1 MLSYTFL
8 NIDKGSRLTELTYS
22 GQTLFKEVRSCRSL
36 QVSSSSTCLQSA
48 PVDLSKFLPLP
59 RVSSSLLYP
68 PCPPSALGIDQKYK
82 IVKRMWGG
90 GSSEGG
96 EGGTPP
102 ANYTEVK
109 DLEAHFEK
117 QHSEVARMRELVAL
131 KDQQQAAKVKQ
142 VQEYATKLSQIKSR
156 SKASKR
162 SLNTDTPKTQT
173 PIKVAENAQQEM
185 VTNDT
190 GREES
195 FAKEI
200 EPSQQMPASSKK
212 VNKSQHGNLNLLRK
226 KLEENRV
233 KFEQRGKEMTE
244 NKKGIE
250 EMVTQ
255 LKYQLD
261 ERDQII
267 RGLQSS
273 KPQPVGAL
281 PESLPE
287 TTQATESQSSDLIQQ
302 NPLMEQ
308 IHMCQQQMQEM
319 AEQMASKDN
328 RILELNNNIV
338 DLQNNIFDLH
348 ENLKEKDLVI
358 DARTKAI
365 TLMSEDLSRKGKTTL
380 DTLDETRHQMR
391 IMQQNFVGL
400 ETKLKESQSSD
411 LIQQNPL
418 MEQIHM
424 CQQQMQEMAEQM
436 ASKDNRI
443 LELNNNIVDL
453 QNNIFDLHENLK
465 EKDLVIDARTKAI
478 TLMSEDLSRKGKTT
492 LDTLDETRHQMRI
505 MQQNF
510 VGLETKL
517 KVEKEKLN
525 KEIEEKDKRL
535 EKERIPKR
543 MDGDEV
549 YRKKTAKKTSKEIG
563 GVDNNKL
570 AHFEE
575 INRQLESTRFDLS
588 TRNAELQEKVV
599 HLQELTTRLQSR
611 NSELELGLE
620 EKATA
625 GKGNVGQLTEQL
637 DAANKQLIK
646 VKAQHASK
654 IKNLKKQ
661 LDSLK
666 KVSDANEE
674 ITRLQNKVAEL
685 EEDKG
690 NLQLH
695 LVDFDELKD
704 VQKHKEHVSSVE
716 EQINELKASLSEV
729 ENLKVTLEIKAVQL
743 EEQVDILSREK
754 AELIEEVK
762 TAKDQ
767 LNLIQQEK
775 TVDLGEALDTPRD
788 DETENKTENLVGK
801 NEKDS
806 NNLEVVL
813 RGLESELIEAKRVTD
828 EQKDIMSD
836 LSFKLESKEEELEMQ
851 RDIICKL
858 EQLSEVEKVGEED
871 GNRITEIVKDLNE
884 MAEDLEEWK
893 NRCAEVESRLRT
905 LETEKTSLENRFE
918 EVKNENKTLNSQLQE
933 QKTFADTLTDKLKDQ
948 NDAILNRDEKISHLQ
963 DLIDKN
969 GHLLEAREKA
979 LQELH
984 VMLKT
989 VQDDFNT
996 RRLELENIVSIYEN
1010 DIVQLKSNISKM
1022 ESVLEEKRLEM
1033 VSMGE
1038 KLQNQGFECDKLQTN
1053 IQEMQLI
1060 IDENNNTIQR
1070 LQQEVN
1076 TLKNESASKTEYI
1089 EKLQVGLKDAQ
1100 EVETQLEQTTS
1111 SLKNTSEELECL
1123 KQEVVTK
1130 NTELSVLTQKFNEL
1144 EIKSS
1149 ERTEKIKRL
1158 TASLK
1163 AKAIAV
1169 KAFEEKMKQY
1179 EFIVK
1184 DKETAIAELILQVES
1199 KNIVVEDTETLK
1211 TNLEERT
1218 ASLNKLSE
1226 LLEEQNQAYKTEQ
1239 GKAQNL
1245 AEEVSKIK
1253 ETIEHLENA
1262 QKIHAEEAKQSEE
1275 SHVIL
1280 IGKISHLEKEIGIL
1294 QIELRNKGSEV
1305 ELTKDE
1311 HARLEEECYI
1321 ERQRSAEL
1329 QAKITALMNT
1339 IEMLKTSRNK
1349 DEHRVAELED
1359 EVLSKDVDYIQAL
1372 VHAEGLQ
1379 NVLTE
1384 TEVQLDKSIGS
1395 NNRSKGK
1402 FREIELMKDE
1412 HDRLEEEC
1420 YIERQRSAELQAKI
1434 TALTNK
1440 IETLKTLNNKEEHR
1454 FAQLEEEVATK
1465 DVAYIQ
1471 ALSHAEGL
1479 QNVLT
1484 ETERQLSINITSKD
1498 EENVS
1503 QLRMEITARDGRI
1516 LELEEQIGKIEERYQ
1531 QTVSAAEAKI
1541 QEKEIVIES
1550 LEQELVKSGTK
1561 VQSLENSLSEVE
1573 ERRKSLEG
1581 KAEVLGERLQES
1593 DRKTEEVVE
1602 NEGMLEHKLALLL
1615 ETETHLKHKLEE
1627 MKENNEE
1634 LEEKMRVMSDVNKEL
1649 HKNLTN
1655 LESSSKGLQ
1664 REIERLSEIES
1675 AFNEE
1680 SAKVEVLNTELRHIA
1695 QENERRIKDKVD
1707 EVKMY
1712 SYSLESDLKSAH
1724 EKLEVAETE
1733 RKELSENVE
1742 YLNSRLIQV
1751 EEKISAYSEEWESKL
1766 LEKENEITQL
1776 QEEKKKLRIQFEDKI
1791 TLLKSELEKSNQTET
1806 KPKETE
1812 VENQTLDLSV
1822 KVAQLNDLLGQ
1833 KEKEIKNYQ
1842 TRLLQLQFGGK
1853 VQAPTEKIQDDVN
1866 LKKISELET
1875 INHELEVTLSTIKE
1889 QLSNSLN
1896 ELEAVKTQVK
1906 TYKDEVTSLQ
1916 ETIETLQKET
1926 NIKNEEQLL
1935 KSFSE
1940 TDIQERLDSLRKD
1953 YEYKLLAL
1961 EQEKTELYREMLR
1974 EKVRPEIE
1982 NIVTLAK
1989 QRIQNMNNDIIET
2002 IDVEKTP
2009 VKRKQKKVSF
2019 DESTYNWDEP
2029 VTKWENQVVNS
2040 EQHRFSYSNFQEP
2053 SVQAIKF
2060 DDMFVNKQNTEQTI
2074 NMYMDTVSYPLHAA
2088 PSLEDFQKQ
2097 INQLEEKLSVIKAE
2111 RDEAISQLKQLSLK
2125 IQESHQQELSAEG
2138 PIPVVEEVCSKT
2150 SSYLTYQPNELQPVQ
2165 EEILVPTIDSVNLQG
2180 QEHSQL
2186 KTFTFFQ
2193 DGDHSQDFIQITP
2206 QESSWNEGAASED
2219 DGWGWGSDE
2228 ARLEEEHL
2236 QLKQQQSVEK
2246 EVPLSNEDSNGKL
2259 SQLETQIKLLVFEKE
2274 VLAEDVKASQV
2285 RCGKLLKKLK
2295 DLKIKN
2301 DNLLKENLELTQ
2313 KSSGMGFGDLDSA
2326 IEEELKI
2333 RIDSLEK
2340 ELKEVKTECD
2350 STKQEREGLL
2360 KRIDMLTSAN
2370 ERFVELKERQ
2380 DIDVEIC
2387 QRKNKEFCNRIQA
2400 LEWKIEEL
2408 REEKASE
2415 DPKTGEG
2422 PWETV
2427 KTDAS
2432 TETKVQEN
2440 LGKVQELQEQLSAL
2454 ALDNEQLQN
2463 LLEQQRDM
2471 RLTAE
2476 AAMAVLQA
2484 QLASS
2489 VDSTQTLNSDN
2500 QLQIASLV
2508 EENSKLKE
2516 ICRFLQQ
2523 QVEDLHSA
2531 QGNFQHL
2538 LNDKESLALE
2548 NSRLTGELNNLQ
2560 NVYYALKTEY
2570 ECIQAQFE
2578 EKMSMIARDNEGF
2591 HNLKNDY
2598 EERIELLGKEKAELE
2613 GRYNEVMKEHYTLT
2627 DEYRR
2632 VSVEV
2637 QELNEK
2643 CARLTTENQSLSET
2657 IATKESEVL
2666 SLVHLKDE
2674 LQSNCEQRNHE
2685 LESKYEQEI
2694 ERLRKEQT
2702 HVQESVL
2709 YVPTN
2714 EPIVQVSETFKTFT
2728 MSGPSDELTD
2738 FHSGINS
2745 RDEDVL
2751 KLQSEVQRKTAEI
2764 ESLLQ
2769 TIESL
2774 KFEKEELEQDF
2785 KAAIKRL
2792 SDELDS
2798 ANCSISTEREH
2809 HKEALGRLQEELQ
2822 QRDVQ
2827 LNNLQE
2833 QIMNMSSIKNESLS
2847 SLEEQIHELKI
2858 QLENKDKDILW
2869 YLQNNDEQSRKESQL
2884 MGLLNLKEQEI
2895 ETIKLEVSG
2904 KERELIEALGMRE
2917 QDIENLKIQMMERE
2931 REVEETNTVKD
2942 EDIQNLQI
2950 QLQERNRMLDESL
2963 GTKEED
2969 IHNLRLQVSEKDKK
2983 IYELSRTLEEEAQQ
2997 LTELRK
3003 LLGEREFEI
3012 RELKNELQAKEA
3024 EHSRLRSQFIA
3035 SEGGDIKTDID
3046 RGDEESQQNELDLA
3060 LYMLHQ
3066 RDVRCDELT
3075 LELMQLLE
3083 ERDTLQLRLSNAL
3096 RVNEEIRSLTK
3107 QTSSSSSSP
3116 VRIVEATSEDR
3127 LPTSSMTPLD
3137 LSIEDRPDGHTAV
3150 EGTRENLQELADK
3163 LSQLHR
3169 VGYRRDVTLRDEQEQ
3184 RHMAQMKLLNPRGAG
3199 IVMDA
3204 NYTV

>member
-1 MLSYTFL
+1 
-8 NIDKGSRLTELTYS
+8 
-22 GQTLFKEVRSCRSL
+22 
-36 QVSSSSTCLQSA
+36 
-48 PVDLSKFLPLP
+48 
-59 RVSSSLLYP
+59 
-68 PCPPSALGIDQKYK
+68 
-82 IVKRMWGG
+82 MWGG
-90 GSSEGG
+90 GSSEGR

-102 ANYTEVK
+102 ANNTEVK

-117 QHSEVARMRELVAL
+117 QHLEVARMRELVAL

-173 PIKVAENAQQEM
+173 PIMVAENAQQEM
-185 VTNDT
+185 VANDT
-190 GREES
+190 RREELVE
-195 FAKEI
+195 KET
-200 EPSQQMPASSKK
+200 EPGQQMPASSKK
-212 VNKSQHGNLNLLRK
+212 TNKSQHGNLNLLRK

-273 KPQPVGAL
+273 KPQPVDAL

-287 TTQATESQSSDLIQQ
+287 STQATESQTSDLFQQ

-308 IHMCQQQMQEM
+308 IQMCQQQMQEM

-328 RILELNNNIV
+328 RILELNNKIV

-400 ETKLKESQSSD
+400 ETKLKE
-411 LIQQNPL
+411 
-418 MEQIHM
+418 
-424 CQQQMQEMAEQM
+424 
-436 ASKDNRI
+436 
-443 LELNNNIVDL
+443 
-453 QNNIFDLHENLK
+453 
-465 EKDLVIDARTKAI
+465 
-478 TLMSEDLSRKGKTT
+478 
-492 LDTLDETRHQMRI
+492 
-505 MQQNF
+505 
-510 VGLETKL
+510 
-517 KVEKEKLN
+517 EKEKLN
-525 KEIEEKDKRL
+525 KEIEEKDKR
-535 EKERIPKR
+535 
-543 MDGDEV
+543 
-549 YRKKTAKKTSKEIG
+549 
-563 GVDNNKL
+563 L

-599 HLQELTTRLQSR
+599 HLQELTARLQSR

-620 EKATA
+620 AKATA
-625 GKGNVGQLTEQL
+625 DKGDVGQLTEQL

-695 LVDFDELKD
+695 LVDFDELKVSESRWQQRAAELEERIQQQNQD
-704 VQKHKEHVSSVE
+704 LDSHIHMISLLEADKVELLQSVQKHKEHISSIE

-729 ENLKVTLEIKAVQL
+729 ENLKVTVEIKAVQL

-754 AELIEEVK
+754 VELIEEVK

-775 TVDLGEALDTPRD
+775 TVDLGEALDTPRE
-788 DETENKTENLVGK
+788 DETENKTENVVGK

-813 RGLESELIEAKRVTD
+813 RGLESELTEAKRVTD
-828 EQKDIMSD
+828 EQKDILSD

-851 RDIICKL
+851 RDIISKL

-918 EVKNENKTLNSQLQE
+918 EVKNENKMLNSQLQE

-979 LQELH
+979 LQDLH

-989 VQDDFNT
+989 VQDDFDT

-1022 ESVLEEKRLEM
+1022 ESLLEEKRLEM
-1033 VSMGE
+1033 VSMDE
-1038 KLQNQGFECDKLQTN
+1038 RLQNQGFEFDKLETN

-1060 IDENNNTIQR
+1060 IDENKNNIQR

-1076 TLKNESASKTEYI
+1076 TLKKESASKTEYI
-1089 EKLQVGLKDAQ
+1089 DKLQVGLKDAQ

-1111 SLKNTSEELECL
+1111 SLKNTSDELECL
-1123 KQEVVTK
+1123 KQELVTK

-1144 EIKSS
+1144 ESKSN

-1169 KAFEEKMKQY
+1169 KAFEEKIKQY
-1179 EFIVK
+1179 EFIIK
-1184 DKETAIAELILQVES
+1184 DKETSIAELILQVEV
-1199 KNIVVEDTETLK
+1199 KNTVVEDTETLR

-1226 LLEEQNQAYKTEQ
+1226 LFEEQNRAYKTEQ

-1245 AEEVSKIK
+1245 AEEVSKMK

-1262 QKIHAEEAKQSEE
+1262 QKIHAEGAKQSEE
-1275 SHVIL
+1275 SRFML

-1311 HARLEEECYI
+1311 HARLEEDCYI

-1339 IEMLKTSRNK
+1339 IETLKTSRNK

-1372 VHAEGLQ
+1372 GHAEGLQ
-1379 NVLTE
+1379 NVLRE
-1384 TEVQLDKSIGS
+1384 TEVQLDESIGS
-1395 NNRSKGK
+1395 NNKSKVKLG
-1402 FREIELMKDE
+1402 EIELMRDE

-1434 TALTNK
+1434 MALTNK

-1465 DVAYIQ
+1465 DVDYKQ

-1479 QNVLT
+1479 QDVLT
-1484 ETERQLSINITSKD
+1484 ETERQLSISITSKD
-1498 EENVS
+1498 EGNVS
-1503 QLRMEITARDGRI
+1503 QLRMEITARDVRI

-1531 QTVSAAEAKI
+1531 QTWSAAEAKI

-1550 LEQELVKSGTK
+1550 LEQELLKSRTK
-1561 VQSLENSLSEVE
+1561 VQSLEDSLSEVE

-1634 LEEKMRVMSDVNKEL
+1634 LEEKMRVMSEVNKEL
-1649 HKNLTN
+1649 HKNVTN

-1664 REIERLSEIES
+1664 REVERLSEIES

-1680 SAKVEVLNTELRHIA
+1680 SAKVEALNTELRHIA

-1707 EVKMY
+1707 EVKTY
-1712 SYSLESDLKSAH
+1712 SYSLESDLKSAR

-1742 YLNSRLIQV
+1742 YLKSRLIQV
-1751 EEKISAYSEEWESKL
+1751 EENISAYSEEWESKL
-1766 LEKENEITQL
+1766 SDKENEITQL
-1776 QEEKKKLRIQFEDKI
+1776 HEEKKKLRIQFEDKI
-1791 TLLKSELEKSNQTET
+1791 TLLKSELDKNDQTET
-1806 KPKETE
+1806 KPRDAE

-1822 KVAQLNDLLGQ
+1822 KVTELNDLLGQ
-1833 KEKEIKNYQ
+1833 KEKEVKNYQ
-1842 TRLLQLQFGGK
+1842 TRLLQLQFGGN

-1875 INHELEVTLSTIKE
+1875 INHELEVTLSTTKEQLSNSLNELEAVKEQLSNSLNELEAVKGQLSNSLNNLEAVKE

-1906 TYKDEVTSLQ
+1906 IYKDKVKYLQ

-1926 NIKNEEQLL
+1926 NIKNEKQLV

-1940 TDIQERLDSLRKD
+1940 TDIQEHLDSLRKD

-1961 EQEKTELYREMLR
+1961 EQEKTELYKEMLR
-1974 EKVRPEIE
+1974 EKARPEIE
-1982 NIVTLAK
+1982 KIVTLAE
-1989 QRIQNMNNDIIET
+1989 QRIQNMNIDIIEK

-2009 VKRKQKKVSF
+2009 IKRGKKKVSF
-2019 DESTYNWDEP
+2019 DESTYNWDES
-2029 VTKWENQVVNS
+2029 VMKWENQVVDS
-2040 EQHRFSYSNFQEP
+2040 KQHRFSYSNFQEP
-2053 SVQAIKF
+2053 SVQPVNF
-2060 DDMFVNKQNTEQTI
+2060 DEMFVNKQNTEQTI
-2074 NMYMDTVSYPLHAA
+2074 NLSTDTASYPLHA
-2088 PSLEDFQKQ
+2088 PSLEDLQEQ
-2097 INQLEEKLSVIKAE
+2097 IKQLEEKLSVIKAE

-2125 IQESHQQELSAEG
+2125 IQEPHQQELSTEG

-2150 SSYLTYQPNELQPVQ
+2150 SAYLTYQPNELQPVQ
-2165 EEILVPTIDSVNLQG
+2165 EEILAPTIDSVSLQG

-2193 DGDHSQDFIQITP
+2193 DSNHSQDFIQITP
-2206 QESSWNEGAASED
+2206 QKSGWNDGAASED

-2236 QLKQQQSVEK
+2236 QLKQQQQSVEK
-2246 EVPLSNEDSNGKL
+2246 APLSNEDSNGKI
-2259 SQLETQIKLLVFEKE
+2259 SQLETQIKLLAFEKE

-2313 KSSGMGFGDLDSA
+2313 KGSGTGFGDLDSA

-2360 KRIDMLTSAN
+2360 KRIDVLTTAN

-2387 QRKNKEFCNRIQA
+2387 QRKNKELGNHIQA

-2408 REEKASE
+2408 REEKSSGDLKA
-2415 DPKTGEG
+2415 DGG

-2476 AAMAVLQA
+2476 AAMASLQA

-2500 QLQIASLV
+2500 QLHIASLL

-2516 ICRFLQQ
+2516 ICQFLQQ

-2538 LNDKESLALE
+2538 LNDKEALALE
-2548 NSRLTGELNNLQ
+2548 NGRLTGELNNLQ

-2627 DEYRR
+2627 DDYRR

-2637 QELNEK
+2637 QEINEK
-2643 CARLTTENQSLSET
+2643 CARLTTENHSLSET

-2666 SLVHLKDE
+2666 SLVRLKDE
-2674 LQSNCEQRNHE
+2674 LQSNFEQRNHE
-2685 LESKYEQEI
+2685 LESEYEQEI
-2694 ERLRKEQT
+2694 ERLRREQT
-2702 HVQESVL
+2702 HVQERVL
-2709 YVPTN
+2709 YAPTN
-2714 EPIVQVSETFKTFT
+2714 EPIVQVSEAFKTFT
-2728 MSGPSDELTD
+2728 MSGPSDELAD

-2745 RDEDVL
+2745 QDEDVL
-2751 KLQSEVQRKTAEI
+2751 RLQSEVQRKTAEI
-2764 ESLLQ
+2764 ESLVQ
-2769 TIESL
+2769 TVESL
-2774 KFEKEELEQDF
+2774 KLEKEELEQDF

-2792 SDELDS
+2792 SEELDS
-2798 ANCSISTEREH
+2798 ANGSISTEREH

-2827 LNNLQE
+2827 INNLQE
-2833 QIMNMSSIKNESLS
+2833 QIVNMSSNKNESLS

-2884 MGLLNLKEQEI
+2884 IGLLNLKEQEI

-2997 LTELRK
+2997 LTELRE
-3003 LLGEREFEI
+3003 LLGERELEI

-3035 SEGGDIKTDID
+3035 SEGGDIKTVID

-3096 RVNEEIRSLTK
+3096 RVNEEIRSIAK

-3116 VRIVEATSEDR
+3116 VRIVEGTSEDP
-3127 LPTSSMTPLD
+3127 LPTSSMMPLD
-3137 LSIEDRPDGHTAV
+3137 LSIEDHPDGHTVV

-3204 NYTV
+3204 NYTVSPSWWLPLELMAADSKRAGLSHALT

>member
-1 MLSYTFL
+1 MVRGPPQAQITDDPRALSRPSYGTAFDS
-8 NIDKGSRLTELTYS
+8 N
-22 GQTLFKEVRSCRSL
+22 RS
-36 QVSSSSTCLQSA
+36 
-48 PVDLSKFLPLP
+48 P
-59 RVSSSLLYP
+59 
-68 PCPPSALGIDQKYK
+68 
-82 IVKRMWGG
+82 MWGG
-90 GSSEGG
+90 GS
-96 EGGTPP
+96 TPP
-102 ANYTEVK
+102 ANNTEVK

-117 QHSEVARMRELVAL
+117 QHLEVARMRELVAL

-173 PIKVAENAQQEM
+173 PIMVAENAQQEM
-185 VTNDT
+185 VANDT
-190 GREES
+190 GREELVE
-195 FAKEI
+195 KET
-200 EPSQQMPASSKK
+200 EPGQQTPASSKK
-212 VNKSQHGNLNLLRK
+212 TNKSQHGNLNLLRK

-273 KPQPVGAL
+273 KPQPVDAL

-287 TTQATESQSSDLIQQ
+287 STQATESQTSDLFQQ

-308 IHMCQQQMQEM
+308 IQMCQQQMQEM

-328 RILELNNNIV
+328 RILELNNKIV

-400 ETKLKESQSSD
+400 ETKLKE
-411 LIQQNPL
+411 
-418 MEQIHM
+418 
-424 CQQQMQEMAEQM
+424 
-436 ASKDNRI
+436 
-443 LELNNNIVDL
+443 
-453 QNNIFDLHENLK
+453 
-465 EKDLVIDARTKAI
+465 
-478 TLMSEDLSRKGKTT
+478 
-492 LDTLDETRHQMRI
+492 
-505 MQQNF
+505 
-510 VGLETKL
+510 
-517 KVEKEKLN
+517 EKEKLN
-525 KEIEEKDKRL
+525 KEIEEKDKR
-535 EKERIPKR
+535 
-543 MDGDEV
+543 
-549 YRKKTAKKTSKEIG
+549 
-563 GVDNNKL
+563 L

-599 HLQELTTRLQSR
+599 HLQELTARLQSR
-611 NSELELGLE
+611 NSELELSLE
-620 EKATA
+620 AKATA
-625 GKGNVGQLTEQL
+625 DKGDVGQLTEQL

-690 NLQLH
+690 
-695 LVDFDELKD
+695 
-704 VQKHKEHVSSVE
+704 VQKHKEHISSIE

-729 ENLKVTLEIKAVQL
+729 ENLKVTVEIKAVQL

-754 AELIEEVK
+754 VELIEEVK

-775 TVDLGEALDTPRD
+775 TVDLGEALDTPRE
-788 DETENKTENLVGK
+788 DETENKTENVVGK

-813 RGLESELIEAKRVTD
+813 RGLESELTEAKRVTD
-828 EQKDIMSD
+828 EQKDILSD

-851 RDIICKL
+851 RDIISKL

-918 EVKNENKTLNSQLQE
+918 EVKNENKMLNSQLQE

-979 LQELH
+979 LQDLH

-989 VQDDFNT
+989 VQDDFDT

-1022 ESVLEEKRLEM
+1022 ESLLEEKRLEM
-1033 VSMGE
+1033 VSMDE
-1038 KLQNQGFECDKLQTN
+1038 RLQNQGFEFDKLETN

-1060 IDENNNTIQR
+1060 IDENKNNIQR

-1076 TLKNESASKTEYI
+1076 TLKKESASKTEYI
-1089 EKLQVGLKDAQ
+1089 DKLQVGLKDAQ

-1123 KQEVVTK
+1123 KQELVTK

-1144 EIKSS
+1144 ESKSN

-1169 KAFEEKMKQY
+1169 KAFEEKIKQY
-1179 EFIVK
+1179 EFIIK
-1184 DKETAIAELILQVES
+1184 DKETSIAELILQVEG
-1199 KNIVVEDTETLK
+1199 KNTVVEDTETLR

-1226 LLEEQNQAYKTEQ
+1226 LFEEQNRAYKTEQ

-1245 AEEVSKIK
+1245 AEEVSKMK

-1262 QKIHAEEAKQSEE
+1262 QKIHAEGAKQYEE
-1275 SHVIL
+1275 SRFML

-1311 HARLEEECYI
+1311 HARLEEDCYI

-1339 IEMLKTSRNK
+1339 IETLKTSRNK

-1372 VHAEGLQ
+1372 GHAEGLQ
-1379 NVLTE
+1379 NVLRE
-1384 TEVQLDKSIGS
+1384 TEVQLDESIGS
-1395 NNRSKGK
+1395 NNKSKVKLG
-1402 FREIELMKDE
+1402 EIELMRDE

-1434 TALTNK
+1434 MALTNK

-1465 DVAYIQ
+1465 DVDYKQ

-1479 QNVLT
+1479 QDVLT
-1484 ETERQLSINITSKD
+1484 ETERQLSISITSKD
-1498 EENVS
+1498 EGNVS
-1503 QLRMEITARDGRI
+1503 QLRMEITARDVRI

-1531 QTVSAAEAKI
+1531 QTWSATEAKI

-1550 LEQELVKSGTK
+1550 LEQELLKSRTK
-1561 VQSLENSLSEVE
+1561 VQSLEDSLSEVG

-1634 LEEKMRVMSDVNKEL
+1634 LEEKMRVMSEVNKEL
-1649 HKNLTN
+1649 HKNVTN

-1664 REIERLSEIES
+1664 REVERLSEIES

-1680 SAKVEVLNTELRHIA
+1680 SAKVEALNTELRHIA

-1707 EVKMY
+1707 EVKTY
-1712 SYSLESDLKSAH
+1712 SYSLESDLKSAR

-1742 YLNSRLIQV
+1742 YLKSRLIQV
-1751 EEKISAYSEEWESKL
+1751 EENISAYSEEWESKL
-1766 LEKENEITQL
+1766 SDKENEITQL
-1776 QEEKKKLRIQFEDKI
+1776 HEEKKKLRIQFEDKI
-1791 TLLKSELEKSNQTET
+1791 TLLKSELDKNDQTET
-1806 KPKETE
+1806 KPRDAE

-1822 KVAQLNDLLGQ
+1822 KVTELNDLLGQ
-1833 KEKEIKNYQ
+1833 KEKEVKNYQ
-1842 TRLLQLQFGGK
+1842 TRLLQLQFGGN
-1853 VQAPTEKIQDDVN
+1853 VQAPTENIQDDVN

-1875 INHELEVTLSTIKE
+1875 INHELEVTLSTTKEQLSNSLNELEAVKEQLSNSLNELEAVKGQLSNSLNNLEAVKE

-1906 TYKDEVTSLQ
+1906 IYKDEVKYLQ

-1926 NIKNEEQLL
+1926 NIKNEKQLV

-1940 TDIQERLDSLRKD
+1940 TDIQEHLDSLRKD

-1961 EQEKTELYREMLR
+1961 EQEKTELYKEMLR
-1974 EKVRPEIE
+1974 EKARPEIE
-1982 NIVTLAK
+1982 KIVTLAE
-1989 QRIQNMNNDIIET
+1989 QRIQNMNIDIIEK

-2009 VKRKQKKVSF
+2009 TKRGKKKVSF
-2019 DESTYNWDEP
+2019 DESTYNWDES
-2029 VTKWENQVVNS
+2029 VMKWENQVVDS
-2040 EQHRFSYSNFQEP
+2040 KQHRFSYSNFQEP
-2053 SVQAIKF
+2053 SVQPVNF
-2060 DDMFVNKQNTEQTI
+2060 DEMFVNKQNTEQTI
-2074 NMYMDTVSYPLHAA
+2074 NLSTDTASYPLHA
-2088 PSLEDFQKQ
+2088 PSLEDLQEQ
-2097 INQLEEKLSVIKAE
+2097 IKQLEEKLSVIKAE

-2125 IQESHQQELSAEG
+2125 IQEPHQQELSTEG

-2150 SSYLTYQPNELQPVQ
+2150 SAYLTYQPNELQPVQ
-2165 EEILVPTIDSVNLQG
+2165 EEILAPTIDSVSLQG

-2193 DGDHSQDFIQITP
+2193 DSNHSQDFIQITP
-2206 QESSWNEGAASED
+2206 QKSGWNDGAASED
-2219 DGWGWGSDE
+2219 DGW
-2228 ARLEEEHL
+2228 
-2236 QLKQQQSVEK
+2236 
-2246 EVPLSNEDSNGKL
+2246 
-2259 SQLETQIKLLVFEKE
+2259 
-2274 VLAEDVKASQV
+2274 V

-2313 KSSGMGFGDLDSA
+2313 KGSGTGFGDLDSA

-2360 KRIDMLTSAN
+2360 KRIDVLTTAN

-2387 QRKNKEFCNRIQA
+2387 QRKNKELGNHIQA

-2408 REEKASE
+2408 REEKSSGDLKA
-2415 DPKTGEG
+2415 DGG

-2476 AAMAVLQA
+2476 AAMASLQA

-2489 VDSTQTLNSDN
+2489 VDSTQTLDSDN
-2500 QLQIASLV
+2500 QLHIASLL

-2516 ICRFLQQ
+2516 ICQFLQQ

-2538 LNDKESLALE
+2538 LNDKEALALE
-2548 NSRLTGELNNLQ
+2548 NGRLTGELNNLQ

-2627 DEYRR
+2627 DDYRR

-2637 QELNEK
+2637 QEINEK
-2643 CARLTTENQSLSET
+2643 CARLTTENHSLSET

-2666 SLVHLKDE
+2666 SLVRLKDE
-2674 LQSNCEQRNHE
+2674 LQSNFEQRNHE
-2685 LESKYEQEI
+2685 LESEYEQEI
-2694 ERLRKEQT
+2694 ERLRREQT
-2702 HVQESVL
+2702 HVQERVL
-2709 YVPTN
+2709 YAPTN
-2714 EPIVQVSETFKTFT
+2714 EPIVQVSEAFKTFT
-2728 MSGPSDELTD
+2728 MSGPSDKLAD

-2745 RDEDVL
+2745 QDEDVL
-2751 KLQSEVQRKTAEI
+2751 RLQSEVQRKTAEI
-2764 ESLLQ
+2764 ESLVQ
-2769 TIESL
+2769 TVESL
-2774 KFEKEELEQDF
+2774 KLEKEELEQDF

-2792 SDELDS
+2792 SEELDS
-2798 ANCSISTEREH
+2798 ANGSISTKREH

-2827 LNNLQE
+2827 INNLQE
-2833 QIMNMSSIKNESLS
+2833 QIVNMSSNKNESLS

-2884 MGLLNLKEQEI
+2884 IGLLNLKEQEI

-2931 REVEETNTVKD
+2931 KEVEETNTVKD

-2983 IYELSRTLEEEAQQ
+2983 IYELCRTLEEEAQQ
-2997 LTELRK
+2997 LTELRE
-3003 LLGEREFEI
+3003 LLGERELEI

-3035 SEGGDIKTDID
+3035 SEGGDIKTVID

-3096 RVNEEIRSLTK
+3096 RVNEEIRSIAK

-3116 VRIVEATSEDR
+3116 VRIVEGTSEDP
-3127 LPTSSMTPLD
+3127 LPTSSMMPLD
-3137 LSIEDRPDGHTAV
+3137 LSIEDHPDGHTVV

-3204 NYTV
+3204 NYTVWKTATPFPPPPCRLSLVPCTLDTVMLYTNSHQSVVLSTKYVTWGQPTVVHDSMVKRVPGSILGMAMGLPEFSGKRPLPTDIEVPGSIPDDTGELYLWSG